1 MFWPPHPLPSPP
13 ALLTTWSIIGD
24 DAPSKDVISN
34 NKIDPMC
41 EEVELMLLSKIKKS
55 ITISILNSSWTTNE
69 GQESFKVT
77 PTVIAA
83 PHLMVATPERMH
95 LEQKVKIL
103 MEENSVSTTE
113 FFPSKNTMQEGSFS
127 MAVTQT
133 PLQTR
138 SEADQLIVHALI
150 KSLSSFKQNEIAP
163 LSPSIL
169 YNSSSEKEVVVVSKT
184 GNQGCNRKLLFRKP
198 NIKVIR
204 DLLTKKWII
213 IKLNR

>member
-1 MFWPPHPLPSPP
+1 
-13 ALLTTWSIIGD
+13 
-24 DAPSKDVISN
+24 
-34 NKIDPMC
+34 
-41 EEVELMLLSKIKKS
+41 
-55 ITISILNSSWTTNE
+55 
-69 GQESFKVT
+69 VT

-83 PHLMVATPERMH
+83 PHLMVATLERMH
-95 LEQKVKIL
+95 LEQKAKIL

-113 FFPSKNTMQEGSFS
+113 FFPRKNTMQEGSFS
-127 MAVTQT
+127 MADTQT